1 MNQFK
6 KRYQRNGFTLIELM
20 IVVVIIGILAAFALP
35 MYQDYAIRTRVGD
48 ALLTAS
54 AGKSLVTDNAA
65 HGVSPLNANWPAFV
79 PTVNTSNIS
88 IDDNGVITAT
98 CTAKAHNIQLQLSP
112 SDNNGALVPGQI
124 PTGRIEW
131 LCTSSYADKNQLPAE
146 CR

>member
-35 MYQDYAIRTRVGD
+35 IYQDYVIRTRVGD
-48 ALLTAS
+48 ALQAALS
-54 AGKSLVTDNAA
+54 AKNSVTDNAA
-65 HGVSPLNANWPAFV
+65 HGISPLNMNWPAFMS
-79 PTVNTSNIS
+79 TANTDNIT
-88 IDDNGVITAT
+88 IDNNGVITVT

-112 SDNNGALVPGQI
+112 SDNNGALVPGQV